1 MSCATGRLE
10 SGSPTFSVPDYSL
23 PACVTLIFGQSGSGK
38 TTFAFRYLLNVN
50 AACLF
55 LFDDRGQAAARLKL
69 RPCGTAAECEAAVPT
84 RWVCFNPHVM
94 FPGALL
100 PDGFRWFC
108 HWVFEVCKRGPGKK
122 VLFVDEL
129 WQWADARTMPV
140 ELENVIRTGR
150 TENLELLSCTQ
161 RPREYHTCWAIL
173 LTPPTP
179 TGGVLGWSCR
189 PRECDTEPVLPGQL
203 VGPSGRTACR
213 GRRRLGD

>member
-1 MSCATGRLE
+1 M
-10 SGSPTFSVPDYSL
+10 PDYSL
-23 PACVTLIFGQSGSGK
+23 PSCVTLIFGQSGSGK
-38 TTFAFRYLLNVN
+38 TTFAFRYLLNVP
-50 AACLF
+50 AACQF

-108 HWVFEVCKRGPGKK
+108 HWAFEVCKRGPGKK

-161 RPREYHTCWAIL
+161 RPREYHVLIRSQATEFIAFNTREPAELDAIRPYWA
-173 LTPPTP
+173 
-179 TGGVLGWSCR
+179 GVDQAAAL
-189 PRECDTEPVLPGQL
+189 PRGSFIAVNRE
-203 VGPSGRTACR
+203 SGAELA
-213 GRRRLGD
+213 GRVF